1 MEKEKEK
8 ALVVEAQSL
17 VEQLESMLV
26 TDAASML
33 AQADERKEAMA
44 QGGFILMSRD
54 HSVDSYF
61 EGYEQAL
68 KDMERLLEEREANER
83 S

>member
-1 MEKEKEK
+1 MKKQIEELRRIAK
-8 ALVVEAQSL
+8 
-17 VEQLESMLV
+17 
-26 TDAASML
+26 T